1 MNIAEIESSLKDL
14 VETPF
19 DADTFIFRF
28 LEIYDAPKATVTKL
42 RQGTT
47 NHAKEPGEL
56 LWKNKLFFRVAE
68 KGQAATTVDAMVDD
82 PLAKKHA
89 TRFLLATDGEEVY
102 CRDIKADQTR
112 DTGFDKLND
121 IFDFFLPLA
130 GIERYEGVAENPADI
145 KATARLAKL
154 YDAILEAN
162 PEWVG
167 NDHTHE
173 LNLFMTRML
182 FCFFA
187 EDTSIFDKDLFTSTL
202 MDLTREDG
210 ADTSSVLETIFAA
223 MNTPDKEREGLPE
236 FARRFPFVNGGLFH
250 DKTPIPKFS
259 KRARRLLKECG
270 ELQWKDINPD
280 IFGSMIQAV
289 VEPGMRGDM
298 GMHYTSVPNIMK
310 VLQPLFL
317 MSLEE
322 EFEAARDSE
331 AKLQKL
337 LQRIY
342 NIRVFDPA
350 CGSGNFLIIAYR
362 ELRKLE
368 SRIFERQK
376 AIARQWSLPMTG
388 VRLTQFFGIELTDFA
403 AETAKLSLWIAEYQ
417 MNEQFKAQFGSAP
430 PALPLSDSG
439 NIVQGNAAR
448 IDWYSVC
455 PINVGAETYL
465 CGNPPYVWSGDQS
478 KEQKNDLGHNFTNK
492 MPSFLMLDYVGIWFI
507 KGAEYCAKSKSKS
520 KSKSN
525 SELAFVSTNSICQ
538 GEQAGILWPVLF
550 QYDLEIFFAYRSFK
564 WKNLASKNAGV
575 SCVIIG
581 LRKKSSKPKSIFSE
595 GHFRTVSSIGPYL
608 VEMKELVVTK
618 SQSPLSKLPIMVRGN
633 MPYENGHLIL
643 SPQEKDELLST
654 YPHSNIL
661 LKRLYGSQ
669 EVIKGIERWCL
680 WIPDELLKFA
690 LQIPPVAKRIALV
703 RDTRIANSDKNVV
716 KLAEFP
722 HQFRETNLAK
732 EFAVVVPAVSSEGR
746 EVLPCALFNSDAVI
760 TNRCYQILDADIF
773 VFSIILS
780 RMHYVWADTV
790 GGKLETRFNYS
801 NTIIYNTFPIPGL
814 SDTQKQAL
822 EEHAWNILTQ
832 REAHPGKTIAWLYDP
847 ETMPANLLQAHKELD
862 ETLEQ
867 IYIGRSFKSDT
878 ERLEHLFKLYAN
890 MIKKEQ
896 AAKAAKQP
904 KLISTGA
911 A

>member
-19 DADTFIFRF
+19 DPDTFIFRF

-68 KGQAATTVDAMVDD
+68 KGQAATTVDAMADD
-82 PLAKKHA
+82 PLAKKHSP
-89 TRFLLATDGEEVY
+89 RFLLATDGEEVY

-112 DTGFDKLND
+112 DIGFDKLND

-187 EDTSIFDKDLFTSTL
+187 EDTSIFAKDLFTSTL

-210 ADTSSVLETIFAA
+210 TDTSSVLASIFAA
-223 MNTPDKEREGLPE
+223 MNTHDKEREGLPE

-250 DKTPIPKFS
+250 DNTPIPKFS

-289 VEPGMRGDM
+289 VEPGLRGDM

-331 AKLQKL
+331 TKLQKL

-342 NIRVFDPA
+342 HIRVFDPA

-417 MNEQFKAQFGSAP
+417 MNEQFKVQFGSAP

-439 NIVQGNAAR
+439 NIVHGNATR
-448 IDWYSVC
+448 LDWLEVC
-455 PINVGAETYL
+455 PHVAGSETYIV
-465 CGNPPYVWSGDQS
+465 GNPPYLGNSQQNA
-478 KEQKNDLGHNFTNK
+478 EQKDDLKAVFSELADSYK
-492 MPSFLMLDYVGIWFI
+492 KLDYVACWFA
-507 KGAEYCAKSKSKS
+507 KGANYCAQE
-520 KSKSN
+520 N
-525 SELAFVSTNSICQ
+525 AAFAFVSTNSICQ
-538 GEQAGILWPVLF
+538 GEQVYLLWPSI
-550 QYDLEIFFAYRSFK
+550 LEKNMEIGFAHLSFK
-564 WKNLASKNAGV
+564 WKNNAAKNAGV
-575 SCVIIG
+575 TCVIVG
-581 LRKKSSKPKSIFSE
+581 VRPKSKARKTLYSGE
-595 GHFRTVSSIGPYL
+595 HARSVYNIGPYL
-608 VEMKELVVTK
+608 IEMDNLIVKRCPKPISALAAMDNGNKPTDGGYLIMSVE
-618 SQSPLSKLPIMVRGN
+618 
-633 MPYENGHLIL
+633 
-643 SPQEKDELLST
+643 EKDALIVDYPESVSLLCR
-654 YPHSNIL
+654 Y
-661 LKRLYGSQ
+661 YGSKEFIQ
-669 EVIKGIERWCL
+669 GVERWCL
-680 WIPDELLKFA
+680 WITDDLLSLA
-690 LQIPPVAKRIALV
+690 LSIPPIK
-703 RDTRIANSDKNVV
+703 TRIDSVRTFRLKSTKKSTVERSVV
-716 KLAEFP
+716 A
-722 HQFRETNLAK
+722 HQFEQVRRFNEDV
-732 EFAVVVPAVSSEGR
+732 VVVPRHFSENRDYLTVGFVSGVSAI
-746 EVLPCALFNSDAVI
+746 LSDA
-760 TNRCYQILDADIF
+760 CSGLYGSCILEMA
-773 VFSIILS
+773 ILS
-780 RMHYVWADTV
+780 SRLHTLWTAAV
-790 GGKLETRFNYS
+790 GGRIKTDYRYS
-801 NTIIYNTFPIPGL
+801 NALVYNTFPVPTL
-814 SDTQKQAL
+814 SVDQRQNL
-822 EEHAWNILTQ
+822 EDHTWSIVEA

-847 ETMPANLLQAHKELD
+847 ETMPANLLQAHRELD
-862 ETLEQ
+862 ETLEN
-867 IYIGRSFKSDT
+867 IYIGRPFKSDT

-896 AAKAAKQP
+896 AAKAAKNP
-904 KLISTGA
+904 KLIPTGA

>member
-19 DADTFIFRF
+19 DADTFIFCF

-68 KGQAATTVDAMVDD
+68 KGQAAATVDAMADD

-89 TRFLLATDGEEVY
+89 PRFLLATDGEEVY

-162 PEWVG
+162 PDWVG

-187 EDTSIFDKDLFTSTL
+187 EDTSIFAKDLFTSTL

-210 ADTSSVLETIFAA
+210 ADTSSVLASIFAA
-223 MNTPDKEREGLPE
+223 MNTHDKEREGLPE

-289 VEPGMRGDM
+289 VEPGLRGDM

-331 AKLQKL
+331 ARLQKL

-417 MNEQFKAQFGSAP
+417 MNEQFKVQFGSAP
-430 PALPLSDSG
+430 PALPLSISG
-439 NIVQGNAAR
+439 NIAHGNACR
-448 IDWYSVC
+448 MEWLKIC
-455 PINVGAETYL
+455 PHVDGAETYVV
-465 CGNPPYVWSGDQS
+465 GNPPYLGSTWQS
-478 KEQKNDLGHNFTNK
+478 DEQKQDLQIVFSPHAKTYKN
-492 MPSFLMLDYVGIWFI
+492 LDYVACWYL
-507 KGAEYCAKSKSKS
+507 KGAVYCRIVNAQC
-520 KSKSN
+520 
-525 SELAFVSTNSICQ
+525 AFVATNSICQ
-538 GEQAGILWPVLF
+538 GEQVPTLWPLIF
-550 QYDLEIFFAYRSFK
+550 RQGLEISFAHQSFK
-564 WKNLASKNAGV
+564 WQNNASKNAV
-575 SCVIIG
+575 VTCVIVG
-581 LRKKSSKPKSIFSE
+581 LRQISKARKLLYYGDLS
-595 GHFRTVSSIGPYL
+595 RVVKNIGPYL
-608 VEMKELVVTK
+608 LEMDDLIV
-618 SQSPLSKLPIMVRGN
+618 SKASTTLNRLPPMERGN
-633 MPYENGHLIL
+633 TPTDGGNLIL
-643 SPQEKDELLST
+643 SPKEKDELLT
-654 YPHSNIL
+654 QYPSAAIL
-661 LKRLYGSQ
+661 IRRIYGSQ
-669 EVIKGIERWCL
+669 EFIQGIERWCL
-680 WIPDELLKFA
+680 WIEDEHIALALSIPEVKNRVEGVRKCRLGSPAPTTVEKAAVSHRF
-690 LQIPPVAKRIALV
+690 LQIQDYGKAAL
-703 RDTRIANSDKNVV
+703 
-716 KLAEFP
+716 L
-722 HQFRETNLAK
+722 
-732 EFAVVVPAVSSEGR
+732 VPRVSSEFRQYLPVGFVGDDIIVGDR
-746 EVLPCALFNSDAVI
+746 AFAIYGAEGYVLGVVA
-760 TNRCYQILDADIF
+760 
-773 VFSIILS
+773 S
-780 RMHYVWADTV
+780 RLHAIWTAAV
-790 GGKLETRFNYS
+790 GGRLETRLSYS
-801 NTIIYNTFPIPGL
+801 STLVYNTFPLPDL
-814 SDTQKQAL
+814 SADQKVIL
-822 EEHAWNILTQ
+822 EGHAIEILGA

-847 ETMPANLLQAHKELD
+847 ETMPADLLQAHKELD
-862 ETLEQ
+862 DALEC
-867 IYIGRSFKSDT
+867 IYIGRPFKNDT

-890 MIKKEQ
+890 MTKKEQ
-896 AAKAAKQP
+896 VTKTP
-904 KLISTGA
+904 KISKGA

>member
-14 VETPF
+14 VEAPF
-19 DADTFIFRF
+19 SAETFIFRF

-47 NHAKEPGEL
+47 NQAKAPGDL
-56 LWKNKLFFRVAE
+56 LWNKKLFFRVAE
-68 KGQAATTVDAMVDD
+68 EGQAASTVDAMAAD
-82 PLAKKHA
+82 PLFKKYA
-89 TRFLLATDGEEVY
+89 PRFLLATDGEEVY
-102 CRDIKADQTR
+102 CRDIKTDQTR
-112 DTGFDKLND
+112 DISFDKLND

-162 PEWVG
+162 PDWLG
-167 NDHTHE
+167 CDHTHE

-187 EDTSIFDKDLFTSTL
+187 EDTSIFAKDLFTSSL
-202 MDLTREDG
+202 MTLTREDG
-210 ADTSSVLETIFAA
+210 TDTCSVLDTVFSA
-223 MNTPDKEREGLPE
+223 MNTPDREREKLPE

-250 DKTPIPKFS
+250 DQTPIPKFS

-270 ELQWKDINPD
+270 DLSWRDINPD

-342 NIRVFDPA
+342 HIRVFDPA

-376 AIARQWSLPMTG
+376 AIIRQWSLPMTG

-417 MNEQFKAQFGSAP
+417 INELFKAEFGSAP

-439 NIVQGNAAR
+439 NIVHGNACR
-448 IDWYSVC
+448 VDWLNVC
-455 PINVGAETYL
+455 PHKESCETYIV
-465 CGNPPYVWSGDQS
+465 GNPPYLGSGQQS
-478 KEQKNDLGHNFTNK
+478 VGQKDDMKAVFSDNGNAYKRLDL
-492 MPSFLMLDYVGIWFI
+492 VACWFAQAAVFC
-507 KGAEYCAKSKSKS
+507 KLGNAAF
-520 KSKSN
+520 
-525 SELAFVSTNSICQ
+525 AFVSTNSICQ
-538 GEQAGILWPVLF
+538 GEQVNLLWPSIINNG
-550 QYDLEIFFAYRSFK
+550 LEIGFAHQSFK
-564 WKNLASKNAGV
+564 WKNNATKNAGV
-575 SCVIIG
+575 TCVIVG
-581 LRKKSSKPKSIFSE
+581 VRPVSKARKVLYL
-595 GHFRTVSSIGPYL
+595 GDHARTVDNINAYL
-608 VEMKELVVTK
+608 IEMDNVIVLKRST
-618 SQSPLSKLPIMVRGN
+618 PLFESPIMVKGN
-633 MPYENGHLIL
+633 QPTDNGNLL
-643 SPQEKDELLST
+643 FLNEDKDSLLCDYPEAEKFL
-654 YPHSNIL
+654 
-661 LKRLYGSQ
+661 RRFYGSQ
-669 EVIKGIERWCL
+669 EFIRGIERWCL
-680 WIPDELLKFA
+680 WIEDDGLNHALL
-690 LQIPPVAKRIALV
+690 IPPIASRILATKKMREASV
-703 RDTRIANSDKNVV
+703 DSGTRNLANT
-716 KLAEFP
+716 P
-722 HQFRETNLAK
+722 HQFREMHSAQNHLII
-732 EFAVVVPAVSSEGR
+732 VPSVSSEKRNYLPVG
-746 EVLPCALFNSDAVI
+746 VLSPNSMVSNLAFAIYDAPDYLFSV
-760 TNRCYQILDADIF
+760 
-773 VFSIILS
+773 LS
-780 RMHYVWADTV
+780 SRLHAIWTAAV
-790 GGKLETRFNYS
+790 GGQLETRLRYS
-801 NTIIYNTFPIPGL
+801 NTLVYNTFPLPDL
-814 SDTQKQAL
+814 SNEQKEIL
-822 EEHAWNILTQ
+822 EEHTIEILGA

-862 ETLEQ
+862 DALEQ
-867 IYIGRSFKSDT
+867 MYIGRPFRNDT
-878 ERLEHLFKLYAN
+878 ERLEHLFKLYAS

-896 AAKAAKQP
+896 ASRTQKNKG
-904 KLISTGA
+904 K
-911 A
+911 

>member
-1 MNIAEIESSLKDL
+1 MNIAEIESSLKEL

-19 DADTFIFRF
+19 DADTFIFRL
-28 LEIYDAPKATVTKL
+28 LEIYDAPKATITKL

-68 KGQAATTVDAMVDD
+68 KGRAAATVDAMAGD
-82 PLAKKHA
+82 PLTKKH
-89 TRFLLATDGEEVY
+89 TPRFLLATDGEEVY

-112 DTGFDKLND
+112 DSSFDKLND

-187 EDTSIFDKDLFTSTL
+187 EDTSIFEKDLFTSTL

-223 MNTPDKEREGLPE
+223 MNTHDKERKDLPE

-322 EFEAARDSE
+322 EFEAARGSE

-368 SRIFERQK
+368 SRIFERQRE
-376 AIARQWSLPMTG
+376 ITGQRSLPMTR
-388 VRLTQFFGIELTDFA
+388 VRLTQFFGIELSDFA

-417 MNEQFKAQFGSAP
+417 MNEQFKVQFGSAP
-430 PALPLSDSG
+430 PALPLRDSG

-448 IDWYSVC
+448 IDWFSVC
-455 PINVGAETYL
+455 PKNVEGETYL

-478 KEQKNDLGHNFTNK
+478 TAQKDDLKNTFSNEVKSYGI
-492 MPSFLMLDYVGIWFI
+492 LDYVSIWII
-507 KGAEYCAKSKSKS
+507 KGADYCSK
-520 KSKSN
+520 
-525 SELAFVSTNSICQ
+525 ADAQCGFVSTNSLFQ
-538 GEQAGILWPVLF
+538 GEQVGIVWPVIRSRN
-550 QYDLEIFFAYRSFK
+550 LEIGFAHQSFK
-564 WKNLASKNAGV
+564 WKNLAAKNAGV
-575 SCVIIG
+575 TCVIVG
-581 LRKKSSKPKSIFSE
+581 LRNKSSARKLLFTDKTS
-595 GHFRTVSSIGPYL
+595 RAVKNIGPYL
-608 VEMKELVVTK
+608 IEMNDSVVSK
-618 SQSPLSKLPIMVRGN
+618 STAPMFGLPKMQYGN
-633 MPYENGHLIL
+633 KPVDGGNLIL
-643 SPQEKDELLST
+643 MPEERQTLLASH
-654 YPHSNIL
+654 PKAESF
-661 LKRLYGSQ
+661 LKRFYGSQ

-680 WIPDELLKFA
+680 WIPDNELKYAIEVPDIRQRVQRVQELRLKSTDA
-690 LQIPPVAKRIALV
+690 SCAKM
-703 RDTRIANSDKNVV
+703 
-716 KLAEFP
+716 AERP
-722 HQFRETNLAK
+722 HQFREMYIAK
-732 EFAVVVPAVSSEGR
+732 EFAIVVPAVSSEGR
-746 EVLPCALFNSDAVI
+746 DVLPCTILNGDSVVS
-760 TNRCYQILDADIF
+760 NRCYQIIDADIF
-773 VFSIILS
+773 LFSIIVS

-801 NTIIYNTFPIPGL
+801 NTIIYNTFPIPEL
-814 SDTQKQAL
+814 SPVQKEAL
-822 EEHAWNILTQ
+822 SARAWAIIEA
-832 REAHPGKTIAWLYDP
+832 RETYPGKPLSSLYDP
-847 ETMPANLLQAHKELD
+847 KFMPANLLRAHQELD
-862 ETLEQ
+862 DELEN
-867 IYIGRSFKSDT
+867 IYIGRPFKNDT